1 MSKRASNNEFD
12 SLDEFFSDKL
22 KDASMQPP
30 ERIWEQIEGSLKDD
44 KRKRRFFWL
53 FFCGLIFIGSSLSC
67 YFFLF
72 DSKHENNVKT
82 AQIKNTSTNTKT
94 KKTDIITY
102 KETTKQI
109 TETQNTSTE
118 ENSLKE
124 KKIDLVKIQL
134 GAFKRQI
141 DLSVFAKTGLDV
153 KSETNDNGITKYYAE
168 VAENQVQKALQQIKQ
183 NGFAD
188 AFIKRNTNTLLTTK
202 DNQTENKPSVSQP
215 KSKPILALAQNMVYE
230 SKEPS
235 LPQPT
240 NSNKVTIADSKLQT
254 TQQNNNAKY
263 PVNEGSVTTNTTP
276 QQNQTKDNNTIK
288 NDVANTI
295 TTNSV
300 ANSPSQNP
308 DIAVKDSLQKDTNQ
322 TIVATNKKDSVIAK
336 TDSIKP
342 LVKTDSSIKEP
353 ILNRWALLLT
363 GGPNFFL
370 KNTQNSLFDN
380 SGEKQPITYNT
391 SFKVE
396 YRLLKKI
403 AISAG
408 LNYSYFTAQ
417 QDATLF
423 YFPKNLTSDFI
434 FYSSYGPMAVDKNT
448 MLQGYSPL
456 APITM
461 FHANY
466 SYTSKIN
473 TLQIPIEAKWYY
485 VNGKKINLY
494 AALGVS
500 AMFVLSEQ
508 TKLSIIK
515 EHFNNDLSY
524 NQINTSKFNALLM
537 LGLGGDIKLYKQL
550 YFTIDG
556 GFRYGAAN
564 LSNTSGIKTNPT
576 YFSANGGLKI
586 KL

>member
-1 MSKRASNNEFD
+1 MAS
-12 SLDEFFSDKL
+12 
-22 KDASMQPP
+22 PP
-30 ERIWEQIEGSLKDD
+30 E
-44 KRKRRFFWL
+44 
-53 FFCGLIFIGSSLSC
+53 
-67 YFFLF
+67 
-72 DSKHENNVKT
+72 
-82 AQIKNTSTNTKT
+82 
-94 KKTDIITY
+94 
-102 KETTKQI
+102 
-109 TETQNTSTE
+109 
-118 ENSLKE
+118 
-124 KKIDLVKIQL
+124 
-134 GAFKRQI
+134 
-141 DLSVFAKTGLDV
+141 
-153 KSETNDNGITKYYAE
+153 
-168 VAENQVQKALQQIKQ
+168 
-183 NGFAD
+183 
-188 AFIKRNTNTLLTTK
+188 
-202 DNQTENKPSVSQP
+202 
-215 KSKPILALAQNMVYE
+215 
-230 SKEPS
+230 
-235 LPQPT
+235 
-240 NSNKVTIADSKLQT
+240 QT
-254 TQQNNNAKY
+254 T
-263 PVNEGSVTTNTTP
+263 
-276 QQNQTKDNNTIK
+276 
-288 NDVANTI
+288 DVSA
-295 TTNSV
+295 
-300 ANSPSQNP
+300 
-308 DIAVKDSLQKDTNQ
+308 KDSAQ
-322 TIVATNKKDSVIAK
+322 TIVATTKKDSVIAK
-336 TDSIKP
+336 TDSVKP

-423 YFPKNLTSDFI
+423 YFPKNLTGDFI

-494 AALGVS
+494 AALGAS
-500 AMFVLSEQ
+500 ALYVLSEQ
-508 TKLSIIK
+508 TKLSVIK

-537 LGLGGDIKLYKQL
+537 LGLGGDIKLYKKL

-556 GFRYGAAN
+556 GFRYGTAN
-564 LSNTSGIKTNPT
+564 LSNTTGINTNLT